1 MAQTTEQMYGN
12 QQTLLKTLMN
22 NLSNNLRVAIP
33 GIIEAFDPV
42 TQTATVQ
49 PALREKIANRDL
61 YQEWVNI
68 PLLLDVPIVL
78 PRAGGFV
85 LTMPVQKG
93 DECLV
98 IFSDMCIDA
107 FFSNGGVQNQLE
119 KRRHDLSD
127 GIAIMG
133 MWSQPNK
140 ISNYSTTAAELR
152 SLDGNTKI
160 SMNTGTINM
169 VATNVQANGK
179 AVVTSP

>member
-1 MAQTTEQMYGN
+1 MIGREESLYKM
-12 QQTLLKTLMN
+12 LLD
-22 NLSNNLRVAIP
+22 NLSNSLRVSIP
-33 GIIEAFDPV
+33 GIIQDFDPQ

-49 PALREKIANRDL
+49 VAIREKIANQDL
-61 YQEWVNI
+61 SQEWINI
-68 PLLLDVPIVL
+68 PPLLDVPVVL

-85 LTMPVQKG
+85 LTMPIKKG

-133 MWSQPNK
+133 MWSQPNVVP
-140 ISNYSTTAAELR
+140 NYSTTSAQLR
-152 SLDGNTKI
+152 SVDGSATITI
-160 SMNTGTINM
+160 SPGEIDIN
-169 VATNVQANGK
+169 A
-179 AVVTSP
+179 AVVKINGVAQ

>member
-1 MAQTTEQMYGN
+1 MALTISEMIGREESLYKM
-12 QQTLLKTLMN
+12 LLD

-33 GIIEAFDPV
+33 GIIEEFDPQ

-49 PALREKIANRDL
+49 LALREKISNQDL
-61 YQEWVNI
+61 SQEWVDV

-85 LTMPVQKG
+85 LTMPIQKG
-93 DECLV
+93 DECLI
-98 IFSDMCIDA
+98 IFADMCIDA

-133 MWSQPNK
+133 MWSQPNVVP
-140 ISNYSTTAAELR
+140 NYSTTATELR
-152 SLDGNTKI
+152 TVDGSTKI
-160 SMNTGTINM
+160 SLQPGEIDF
-169 VATNVQANGK
+169 VATVIKKNG
-179 AVVTSP
+179 TPM